1 MRGGNPPLLA
11 NLKEV
16 NMTLE
21 EFNTLTEQ
29 IKTEQTNL
37 FNAAKELFNSGEY
50 NLLAY
55 NKLGIKEPTYWH
67 QESLLTQVF
76 KESPCIYDMDLDYTL
91 EVLTEFKVK
100 HEAESQIGLN
110 SSIDM
115 YVNVGDGYIDDIR
128 YGYSYYA
135 LDLNKLE
142 SVINTMTR
150 RIIEGFLKPGN
161 VEQSI
166 TPDCSAVQLFRDGAI
181 DWETLQK
188 ITYKDCTL

>member
-37 FNAAKELFNSGEY
+37 FNAATELFNSGEY
-50 NLLAY
+50 KLSAY
-55 NKLGIKEPTYWH
+55 NKLGIKEPAYWH
-67 QESLLTQVF
+67 QESLLTQVV

-91 EVLTEFKVK
+91 EVLTNFKVQY
-100 HEAESQIGLN
+100 EAESQIGLS

-115 YVNVGDGYIDDIR
+115 YVDAGDGYVDYMH
-128 YGYSYYA
+128 YGYSYYV
-135 LDLNKLE
+135 LDINKLE
-142 SVINTMTR
+142 PIINSKTR
-150 RIIEGFLKPGN
+150 RIVEGFLKPDN
-161 VEQSI
+161 VEHSI
-166 TPDCSAVQLFRDGAI
+166 APDCSVVQLFRDGAI